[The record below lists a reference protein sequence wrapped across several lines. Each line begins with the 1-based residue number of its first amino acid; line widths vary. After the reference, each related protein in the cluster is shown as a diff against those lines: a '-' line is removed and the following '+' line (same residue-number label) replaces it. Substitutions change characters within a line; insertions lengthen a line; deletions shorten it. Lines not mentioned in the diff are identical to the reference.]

1 MVKKVVLTFDDGV
14 KSHYT
19 RVAPLLKEYNM
30 RATFFVTNAKD
41 TLWWRLDANLFFRAL
56 NEKGMSW
63 EEIKELHDDGFEIG
77 NHTWSHVGMS
87 YLENVEAIQREVYKL
102 NDKLA
107 DFGIPTPTTFCYPGY
122 LVDDIYVAGLKASG
136 ISFARSGYLPGNK
149 MVYLSDVSETPYYIP
164 GVTDR
169 FRVPCTGV
177 LGAWP
182 NPADCYTIDRFER
195 DMDRMPDGH
204 VAVLGGHG
212 VVHDKVFND
221 LVAVVEYIA
230 KSGYTVICL
239 RDLPA

>member
-1 MVKKVVLTFDDGV
+1 MKKVVLTFDDGV

-19 RVAPLLKEYNM
+19 RVAPLLNEYNM
-30 RATFFVTNAKD
+30 KATFFVTSRD
-41 TLWWRLDANLFFRAL
+41 LWWRPHGNLNDIVRC
-56 NEKGMSW
+56 EKNMSW
-63 EEIKELHDDGFEIG
+63 EEARRLHDDGFEIG
-77 NHTWSHVGMS
+77 NHTWSHRGLVGD
-87 YLENVEAIQREVYKL
+87 VEEACREVSKL

-107 DFGIPTPTTFCYPGY
+107 DFGVPRPVTFCYPGY
-122 LVDDIYVAGLKASG
+122 LVNDDYVTGLASSG
-136 ISFARSGYLPGNK
+136 ISFARSGYRPGNK
-149 MVYLSDVSETPYYIP
+149 MVYLSDVSETSYYIP
-164 GVTDR
+164 GVTDH

-230 KSGYTVICL
+230 KSGYNVICL
-239 RDLPA
+239 RDLPT